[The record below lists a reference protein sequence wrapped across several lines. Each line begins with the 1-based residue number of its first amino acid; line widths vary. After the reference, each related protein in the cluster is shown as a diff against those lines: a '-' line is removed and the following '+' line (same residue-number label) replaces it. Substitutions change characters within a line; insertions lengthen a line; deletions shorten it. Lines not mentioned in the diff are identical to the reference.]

1 MKHDKNENDYLNA
14 EKMYATKLHNALKA
28 NDITSVKSLGQEII
42 RALPYTYRDIFDEVI
57 RDTDS
62 ELAKKLQPID
72 YVAFMHDLEEGSEPM
87 LQVKDVD
94 DHYNGSFVDAGVL
107 SGMLTDAPEIRKAT
121 VNWMKGLTGKDL
133 DELKKIVSS
142 QTFKDMYGE
151 PDWEGNTKVG
161 SIAKSI
167 TQNDL
172 GRSL

>member
-14 EKMYATKLHNALKA
+14 EKIYATKLHNALKA

-72 YVAFMHDLEEGSEPM
+72 YVAFMHD
-87 LQVKDVD
+87 
-94 DHYNGSFVDAGVL
+94 
-107 SGMLTDAPEIRKAT
+107 PEDGPKLYDKAED
-121 VNWMKGLTGKDL
+121 NI
-133 DELKKIVSS
+133 ELNEIANL
-142 QTFKDMYGE
+142 
-151 PDWEGNTKVG
+151 GN
-161 SIAKSI
+161 IAKALI
-167 TQNDL
+167 ANDL